1 MLDGGSQ
8 AKATCAMFLRI
19 RKLIVISL
27 IAAVI
32 LLANTWAI
40 ASWLD
45 NAGAVAWARHLR
57 SEYFTGT
64 AIAVIVA
71 RLFLLGPPVRYVVG
85 SSWHKRCPV
94 CDCLLLRRGKHCAEC
109 GSRV

>member
-1 MLDGGSQ
+1 MN
-8 AKATCAMFLRI
+8 LRI
-19 RKLIVISL
+19 RKLIVVSV

-32 LLANTWAI
+32 LLANVRVI
-40 ASWLD
+40 AGWLD
-45 NAGAVAWARHLR
+45 DAGLVAWARSLR

-64 AIAVIVA
+64 ALAVIGV
-71 RLFLLGPPVRYVVG
+71 LLVLLCPPVRYVVG

-94 CDCLLLRRGKHCAEC
+94 CDCLLLRQGKYCAEC